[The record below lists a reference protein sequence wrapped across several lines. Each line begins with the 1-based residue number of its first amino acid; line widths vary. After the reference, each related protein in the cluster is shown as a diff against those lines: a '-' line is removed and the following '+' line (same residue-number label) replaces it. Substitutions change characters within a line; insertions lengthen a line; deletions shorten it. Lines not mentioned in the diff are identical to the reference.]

1 MSENSPT
8 PDLLPRFNRARHL
21 DQTAHGLTGHDL
33 APVIKGARDITKS
46 PAGPRFKM
54 DEPQHAMGT
63 NCEPGLGAGGGNLGE
78 AARSIKSGAKAP
90 HVDWSH
96 VRKG

>member
-8 PDLLPRFNRARHL
+8 PDLLPRFNKARHL
-21 DQTAHGLTGHDL
+21 DKAEHGTTGHDL
-33 APVIKGARDITKS
+33 TPVIKGATNIKKS
-46 PAGPRFKM
+46 PAGPAFKM
-54 DEPQHAMGT
+54 VEPQHAMGT
-63 NCEPGLGAGGGNLGE
+63 NCEPGLGAGGGNLGD

-90 HVDWSH
+90 RVDFAH